1 MSDGIVLIGLPGS
14 GKSAVGRRLAERL
27 DRPFFDLDAEI
38 ARAAGR
44 SPAEIIDND
53 GEPAFRA
60 LERRALDKA
69 CAEPRAVIGTG
80 GGTPLDPLN
89 RWALMRHGLRVR
101 LDAPLDRL
109 ADRLASDTVSRPLL
123 GDDLLAG
130 LSRTAEARTAV
141 YRAVDVT
148 IDASEP
154 VDVVAEH
161 VIEAHRS
168 HAAGTAGTWRPLYDT
183 GYRRHHPAGPE
194 TGRLVLGRG
203 LDSGALAELLAQFDG
218 RTPTVVADR
227 QVLAAQP
234 QLDAALPA
242 TRRLGI
248 EGGEQAKSFDR
259 LHELLAWLSSAG
271 AERGDPL
278 LAVGGGTIGDLAG
291 LAAALHHRGTA
302 LVQLPTT
309 WLAQADSSIG
319 GKVAID
325 LPGAKNAVGAFW
337 PAWLI
342 VSDTTLVETLPV
354 EQRRGGMAEVLK
366 CGLVGD
372 RMLWELVETR
382 GPTALAGDDPAAAY
396 AMTERAARVKLDV
409 VERDPYERDERRVL
423 NLGHTLGH
431 ALEVE
436 SGYQLPHGEAV
447 GLGLRA
453 VARIAANREAERGLA
468 ERIDDLLSALGF
480 PLRRHFDPGAVH
492 AALGTDK
499 KRVRGRQRW
508 ILPLDVGRV
517 VQVDD
522 VTDAELEAALAAIHE

>member
-1 MSDGIVLIGLPGS
+1 MSEGIVLVGLPGS
-14 GKSAVGRRLAERL
+14 GKSAVGRNLAERL

-60 LERRALDKA
+60 LERRALEKA
-69 CAEPRAVIGTG
+69 CSEPRAVIGTG

-89 RWALMRHGLRVR
+89 RWTLMSHGLRVR

-123 GDDLLAG
+123 GSDLLAG
-130 LSRTAEARTAV
+130 LSRTAEARAAV

-154 VDVVAEH
+154 VDVVAGR
-161 VIEAHRS
+161 VIEAQQAHE
-168 HAAGTAGTWRPLYDT
+168 AARTDGWRPLYDAS
-183 GYRRHHPAGPE
+183 YRRHHPGGPE
-194 TGRLVLGRG
+194 AGRVVLGRN
-203 LDSGALAELLAQFDG
+203 LDPAAVQYLLAPFDG
-218 RTPTVVADR
+218 HVPAVVADAR
-227 QVLAAQP
+227 ALDAHPRLA
-234 QLDAALPA
+234 AALP
-242 TRRLGI
+242 TPRSHLL
-248 EGGEQAKSFDR
+248 EGGEQAKSFTR
-259 LHELLAWLSSAG
+259 LHELLTWLSAAG

-278 LAVGGGTIGDLAG
+278 VAVGGGTIGDVAG
-291 LAAALHHRGTA
+291 LAAALHHRGMA
-302 LVQLPTT
+302 LVHVPTT

-342 VSDTTLVETLPV
+342 ISDTTLLDTLPV
-354 EQRRGGMAEVLK
+354 RQRRDGMAEVLK
-366 CGLVGD
+366 CGLIGD
-372 RMLWELVETR
+372 PLLWELIEIR
-382 GPTALAGDDPAAAY
+382 GAGALAGNDAAAGY

-409 VERDPYERDERRVL
+409 VERDPYERDERRTL
-423 NLGHTLGH
+423 NLGHTVGH

-453 VARIAANREAERGLA
+453 VAHIAAGRDAERGLA
-468 ERIDDLLSALGF
+468 ERIDEVLIGLGF
-480 PLRRHFDPGAVH
+480 PLRRRFDAAAVRG
-492 AALGTDK
+492 ALGSDK

-508 ILPLDVGRV
+508 ILPVAVGRV
-517 VQVDD
+517 AQVDD
-522 VTDAELEAALAAIHE
+522 VTDAELDAALAAIGE